1 MNKSA
6 NIRFLLVS
14 HRTYSFLNNK
24 KPQLDAIG
32 GVVSTIEKIVQKLGG
47 VWIGLGGD
55 CPQTFPKQ
63 KIIKLSNCLSY
74 KSKLIRLSNQDI
86 NEYYNGFANSLLWP
100 LCHSLLSPYTF
111 SSFQWKAYKRVNRQ
125 FANSIIEELT
135 SGEIDVVWIHD
146 YHLALTPQFVREEC
160 PDIPII
166 YFWHIPF
173 PDLETFRMLPFSLS
187 KNLLIGLLHANLL
200 VFHIESD
207 SKNFL
212 KIVEELL
219 RVHVDWDRG
228 MVELE
233 GKTTVVRTIPLGI
246 DWESWQTL
254 ANSTDIKSEAQAIR
268 SEVKVE
274 FLGLAVDRLDYTKG
288 ILERVRAI
296 ELFLEENPN
305 YQKRFTLLQIA
316 APSRTGIDQ
325 YRQYR
330 DQVEE
335 EINRINKRFGNQE
348 WQPIKCQYEI
358 VPQQKLAA
366 YYQAADFACIL
377 PLRDGMNLVAKEYV
391 ACCLDYNGTILLS
404 NTAGVAEEFG
414 DDALLVNPLD
424 TKAVAQAI
432 KKAIELDPVT
442 RVTKMLQLRNKVKH
456 HDFNWWL
463 QHHLDE
469 IEVFMSDF
477 FEVNYERT
485 S

>member
-1 MNKSA
+1 MNKST

-47 VWIGLGGD
+47 VWIGWGGD
-55 CPQTFPKQ
+55 CSQIFPKQ
-63 KIIKLSNCLSY
+63 KIITLSNSLPY
-74 KSKLIRLSNQDI
+74 KSKLIGLSNQDI

-125 FANSIIEELT
+125 FANCILEELA
-135 SGEIDVVWIHD
+135 SGQIDVVWIHD
-146 YHLALTPQFVREEC
+146 YHLALTPQFVRDEC

-173 PDLETFRMLPFSLS
+173 PDLETFRMLPCPLS

-200 VFHIESD
+200 VFHLESD
-207 SKNFL
+207 RKNFL

-219 RVHVDWDRG
+219 RVAVDWDRG

-233 GKTTVVRTIPLGI
+233 GRTIIVRTIPLGI
-246 DWESWQTL
+246 DWESWQKL

-274 FLGLAVDRLDYTKG
+274 FLCLAVDRLDYTKG
-288 ILERVRAI
+288 ILERVRAV

-316 APSRTGIDQ
+316 APSRTGIHE

-358 VPQQKLAA
+358 VSQQKLAA
-366 YYQAADFACIL
+366 YYQAADLACIL

-424 TKAVAQAI
+424 TKAVAKAI
-432 KKAIELDPVT
+432 KKAIELDPIT
-442 RVTKMLQLRNKVKH
+442 RVTKMLQLRSKVKH